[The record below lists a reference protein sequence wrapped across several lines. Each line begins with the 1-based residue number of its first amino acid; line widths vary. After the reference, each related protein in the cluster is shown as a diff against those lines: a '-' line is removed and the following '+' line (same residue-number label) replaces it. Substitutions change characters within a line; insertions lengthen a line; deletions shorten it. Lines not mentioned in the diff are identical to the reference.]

1 MASFA
6 NGVAKD
12 RNAVIAA
19 ITLPWSNGQTE
30 KQITKLKLAK
40 WQMYG
45 RGELDI
51 LQARVIGTG

>member
-1 MASFA
+1 VASFA

-45 RGELDI
+45 RGALDI